1 MKAFGILYNN
11 ALFLVVDEKLDSALF
26 MLSLYVERTEKIEG
40 AQVMFEAEV
49 SPLSVLN
56 EKSRVFMCEEIK
68 ESIIT
73 KNVRLAHELET
84 FRREERIKQARS
96 PS

>member
-1 MKAFGILYNN
+1 MKVFGILYDNV
-11 ALFLVVDEKLDSALF
+11 LFLVVDEKLDSALF
-26 MLSLYVERTEKIEG
+26 MLGLYVERADKIEG
-40 AQVMFEAEV
+40 AQVMFETEV

-56 EKSRVFMCEEIK
+56 EKSRVFMCKEI

-73 KNVRLAHELET
+73 KNVRFTHELET
-84 FRREERIKQARS
+84 FRRKERIKKAGS